1 MPFKVCFCRVRKNEK
16 NVHFV
21 LKSCTFRFCDYIRTN
36 IDVKNY
42 FTKEFFH
49 VFEISPIN
57 IDGEDKN
64 QIRFKDTLVD
74 ACIAMRGNIPFVED
88 YVKACFHNAY

>member
-1 MPFKVCFCRVRKNEK
+1 MKHSRAEAQNVVRMFER
-16 NVHFV
+16 H
-21 LKSCTFRFCDYIRTN
+21 LRTN
-36 IDVKNY
+36 IEVGNY

-49 VFEISPIN
+49 VFEISPIS
-57 IDGEDKN
+57 IDGENKN

-74 ACIAMRGNIPFVED
+74 GCISMRGNIPDVED

>member
-1 MPFKVCFCRVRKNEK
+1 MKHSRAEAQNVVRMFER
-16 NVHFV
+16 H
-21 LKSCTFRFCDYIRTN
+21 LRTN
-36 IDVKNY
+36 IEVRNY

-49 VFEISPIN
+49 VFEISPIS
-57 IDGEDKN
+57 IDGENKN

-74 ACIAMRGNIPFVED
+74 GCISMRGNIPDVKD

>member
-1 MPFKVCFCRVRKNEK
+1 MKHSHTEAADV
-16 NVHFV
+16 VHMFERY
-21 LKSCTFRFCDYIRTN
+21 LRTN

-74 ACIAMRGNIPFVED
+74 ASIAMRGNIPFVED

>member
-1 MPFKVCFCRVRKNEK
+1 MKHSHTEAADV
-16 NVHFV
+16 VHMFERH
-21 LKSCTFRFCDYIRTN
+21 LRTN

>member
-1 MPFKVCFCRVRKNEK
+1 MKHSRAEAQNVVRMFER
-16 NVHFV
+16 H
-21 LKSCTFRFCDYIRTN
+21 LITN
-36 IDVKNY
+36 IEVRNY

-49 VFEISPIN
+49 VFEISPIS
-57 IDGEDKN
+57 IDGENKN

-74 ACIAMRGNIPFVED
+74 GCISMRGNISDVED